1 MRMYCKL
8 CCRPHTLTTP
18 FGVGF
23 PSVACEGVHL
33 RSERFLSLQRHQ
45 THHLYTANRLI
56 VIVDGLGYFGSPKT
70 AGVVGFGPLPKH
82 ARVLLSF
89 GEVTDSLK
97 IKLSVI

>member
-1 MRMYCKL
+1 MRMYYKL

-45 THHLYTANRLI
+45 TRHLYPASRLI
-56 VIVDGLGYFGSPKT
+56 VIVDGLSYFGSPKT
-70 AGVVGFGPLPKH
+70 AGVVGFGPLPER
-82 ARVLLSF
+82 ARNFLSF

-97 IKLSVI
+97 IKLSVV